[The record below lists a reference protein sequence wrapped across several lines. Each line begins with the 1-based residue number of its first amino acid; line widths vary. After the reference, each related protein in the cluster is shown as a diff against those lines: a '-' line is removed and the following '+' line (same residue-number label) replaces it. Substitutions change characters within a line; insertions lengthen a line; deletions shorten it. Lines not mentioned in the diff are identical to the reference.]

1 MTQSNSPSQT
11 TSKSNLSF
19 YQLIIWILF
28 SFMNF
33 LFSDLPEQ
41 DIFGSFFDSVPQ
53 PAAEVA
59 YSNTQQ
65 LNPDS
70 GKS

>member
-1 MTQSNSPSQT
+1 
-11 TSKSNLSF
+11 
-19 YQLIIWILF
+19 
-28 SFMNF
+28 MNF
-33 LFSDLPEQ
+33 LLSGPSEQ
-41 DIFGSFFDSVPQ
+41 DIFGSLFDSAPQ
-53 PAAEVA
+53 PPAEVA

>member
-1 MTQSNSPSQT
+1 
-11 TSKSNLSF
+11 
-19 YQLIIWILF
+19 
-28 SFMNF
+28 MNF

-41 DIFGSFFDSVPQ
+41 DIFGSFFDSAPQ